1 MTATH
6 HHHHTLAPSYT
17 GTVVLDIGGD
27 TGALVIHTGPE
38 LLGAEI
44 EVSPV
49 DRGST
54 APRTHSAVRPRRLGD
69 AVLHSAVYPEL
80 TAGTYTVWATD
91 DVPVGTVTINGGRV
105 GEFTW
110 PDGVSYHHPA
120 D

>member
-1 MTATH
+1 M
-6 HHHHTLAPSYT
+6 
-17 GTVVLDIGGD
+17 
-27 TGALVIHTGPE
+27 
-38 LLGAEI
+38 
-44 EVSPV
+44 
-49 DRGST
+49 
-54 APRTHSAVRPRRLGD
+54 GD

>member
-49 DRGST
+49 DRGVRRRVPIRRFVPAGWATPYCT
-54 APRTHSAVRPRRLGD
+54 APSIP
-69 AVLHSAVYPEL
+69 S
-80 TAGTYTVWATD
+80 
-91 DVPVGTVTINGGRV
+91 
-105 GEFTW
+105 
-110 PDGVSYHHPA
+110 
-120 D
+120 